1 MSEGWIGIAR
11 ESGGAPTRF
20 FPVAAANV
28 ERRRLNMA
36 ELRRRLNMA
45 ELREMA
51 PHPYRG
57 RHVVVD
63 DDCTVHTLDNGACV
77 DDLMREDGPWL
88 DE

>member
-11 ESGGAPTRF
+11 ECGGAPTRF
-20 FPVAAANV
+20 FPVAAVNV
-28 ERRRLNMA
+28 E
-36 ELRRRLNMA
+36 RRRLNMA